1 MEHVSIVI
9 PTLNSPIIHQ
19 IIESLKTLKNVSALY
34 EVIIVGR
41 DDLGLIPIDRSFYF
55 DHTERPYTPAEAR
68 NRGAHQASGD
78 ILVFLD
84 SDCVIHP
91 DWLDKLTR
99 HFTVT
104 NLAGVGGGV
113 RFKMDNYWNR
123 ADNFTLFHEFLDTQ
137 PAGFRKQLPS
147 LNFAI
152 RKDIFFQ
159 FGGFDER
166 FPLPAGEDFDLT
178 YRITQAGYT
187 LFFDP
192 EAWVMH
198 IPARNSVRALWQHSY
213 KMGLYSSKIDPRYQN
228 GYGLPSW
235 LRNRLALRGL
245 SPALALVVTLRV
257 YANTPK
263 SGQFWQSFP
272 AVFLSKIAW
281 CLGAANS
288 PRLTGKFQ

>member
-1 MEHVSIVI
+1 MEHISIVI
-9 PTLNSPIIHQ
+9 PTLNSSIIYQ
-19 IIESLKTLKNVSALY
+19 TIESLKIFKNVSIPC

-41 DDLGLIPIDRSFYF
+41 DDLGLIPKDKSFHF
-55 DHTERPYTPAEAR
+55 DCTERPYTPAEAR
-68 NRGAHQASGD
+68 NRGARQASGD

-84 SDCVIHP
+84 SDCVVHP
-91 DWLDKLTR
+91 DWLHKLTR
-99 HFTVT
+99 HFQTG
-104 NLAGVGGGV
+104 NLTGVGGSV
-113 RFKMDNYWNR
+113 RFNMNNYWNR

-137 PAGFRKQLPS
+137 PAGLRKQLPS

-152 RKDIFFQ
+152 QKEVFFH

-178 YRITQAGYT
+178 YRITQAGYS
-187 LFFDP
+187 LIFDP

-198 IPARNSVRALWQHSY
+198 IPARNSARALWQHSY
-213 KMGLYSSKIDPRYQN
+213 KMGLYSTKIDSRYQN
-228 GYGLPSW
+228 GYGLPGW
-235 LRNRLALRGL
+235 LRNKLALRAL
-245 SPALALVVTLRV
+245 SPALALVAALRV
-257 YANTPK
+257 YATTPK

-288 PRLTGKFQ
+288 PGLTGKL